1 MNTVAADP
9 PTFVLTIDQEWSS
22 DFALEGVLAFAR
34 ERGIV
39 PTLFVTHRSVV
50 AERAAARGEVEL
62 GIHPNFL
69 PGSTHGDTVDAVLD
83 HLLSRVP
90 APVASRSHAF
100 VDGTPIAL
108 ALAAR
113 GLRLDS
119 NLCLQWQPGLVPLR
133 HWTGLLRLPVFFADD
148 VHARQGGEWRLA
160 PLESRFFSPGLK
172 VLLVH
177 PFLHALNLDTH
188 ARYLALKASLPRLD
202 ADEAARLRHRGDGA
216 ASLLEALVDAVH
228 ARGLRF
234 DTLTAAAAGGSAG

>member
-1 MNTVAADP
+1 VNAVAADP

-22 DFALEGVLAFAR
+22 DFALEGLLAFAR

-39 PTLFVTHRSVV
+39 PTLFVTHRSAV

-83 HLLSRVP
+83 HLLSLVP

-133 HWTGLLRLPVFFADD
+133 HWAGLLRLPVFFADD
-148 VHARQGGEWRLA
+148 VHARLGGDWRLA
-160 PLESRFFSPGLK
+160 PLAPRFFAPGLK
-172 VLLVH
+172 VLLAH

-188 ARYLALKASLPRLD
+188 PRYLALKPSLPGLD
-202 ADEAARLRHRGDGA
+202 PDGAARLRHAGHGA
-216 ASLLEALVDAVH
+216 ATLLEALVDAVH

-234 DTLTAAAAGGSAG
+234 TTLARAARGEVS